1 MESCLERWP
10 ASRANQTRA
19 WWVTAAVAVLALGV
33 AAAAP
38 AHASVTIGQLPTA
51 APSPRCTVDADY
63 LQPSVTGGNLYIARQ
78 AGTITSW
85 STNSFNSGATYVFK
99 VFRRTSDPDVF
110 QVIAH
115 SEPHSLLPGLN
126 TVPVSIPVR
135 SGDMIGIDET
145 GAPNSCT
152 FVMPGDSVLSHPGDL
167 SDGAAGEFSAVDD
180 VRLNLSAVL
189 VPSNDFTL
197 GTVTR
202 DRRRGSASVT
212 AYVSN
217 PGLVTISGTG
227 LRKRDLAKTVAV
239 PGPVLFQIAS
249 AGSFKRRLERKGK
262 VTVSPT
268 VTFYPTGGDPA
279 SKSITV
285 RLRKRRPVVKV
296 MAVGAGGSDASPAGR
311 KFRILSPT

>member
-1 MESCLERWP
+1 MEGCLERWRVN
-10 ASRANQTRA
+10 RANQTRA
-19 WWVTAAVAVLALGV
+19 WWLTAAVAVLALGV

-38 AHASVTIGQLPTA
+38 AHASLTIGQLPTA

-63 LQPSVTGGNLYIARQ
+63 LQPSVTGGDLYIARQ

-115 SEPHSLLPGLN
+115 SEPHSLLRGLN

-135 SGDMIGIDET
+135 SGDMIGLNASGD
-145 GAPNSCT
+145 PNSCT
-152 FVMPGDSVLSHPGDL
+152 FAMPGDSVLSHPGDL
-167 SDGAAGEFSAVDD
+167 SDGAAGEFSAVVD

-197 GTVTR
+197 GAVTR
-202 DRRRGSASVT
+202 DRRRGSASMT

-217 PGLVTISGTG
+217 PGLVTISGNG
-227 LRKRDLAKTVAV
+227 LKRQVAKSVAV
-239 PGPVLFQIAS
+239 PGPVPFQIAS

-268 VTFYPTGGDPA
+268 VTFYPAGGDPA

-285 RLRKRRPVVKV
+285 RLRMRRP
-296 MAVGAGGSDASPAGR
+296 
-311 KFRILSPT
+311 L

>member
-1 MESCLERWP
+1 M
-10 ASRANQTRA
+10 SRVNQTRA
-19 WWVTAAVAVLALGV
+19 WWLTAAVAVLGLGM

-110 QVIAH
+110 QVIAR

-135 SGDMIGIDET
+135 SGDMIGINES

-167 SDGAAGEFSAVDD
+167 SDGAAGEFSAVED

-189 VPSNDFTL
+189 VPSNEFTL

-202 DRRRGSASVT
+202 DRRRGSASLT

-217 PGLVTISGTG
+217 PGLVTISGKG
-227 LRKRDLAKTVAV
+227 LKRQVAKTVAV
-239 PGPVLFQIAS
+239 PGPVPFQIAS

-262 VTVSPT
+262 VAVNPT
-268 VTFYPTGGDPA
+268 VTFYPAGGDPA

-285 RLRKRRPVVKV
+285 RLRMRRHPQLV
-296 MAVGAGGSDASPAGR
+296 
-311 KFRILSPT
+311 